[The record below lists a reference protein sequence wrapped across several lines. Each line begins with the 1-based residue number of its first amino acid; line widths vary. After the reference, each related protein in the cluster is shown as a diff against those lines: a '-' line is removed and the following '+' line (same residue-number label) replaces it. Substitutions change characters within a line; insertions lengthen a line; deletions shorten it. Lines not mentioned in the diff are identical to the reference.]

1 MSCNLLALRTL
12 ASAASAWRSR
22 TFSLYLSALL
32 DDVFHVTSLPD
43 PANINNYLAACP
55 HHQGITKLNV
65 SLEALKVIMASPIMF
80 EDIFEITH
88 LNPEGK
94 KFDLVNRLSALGT
107 TFECDLLLDYNC
119 QIYSLLEGEKMTLV
133 LASTLNLD
141 GSPDDHTSYTP
152 ITSMQ
157 REATLADSYEY
168 VMHGRV
174 FDVGYKKDGVVQ
186 ISISFGGLLCRLI
199 GDQRHLT
206 NVVPDMRLY
215 VLIKKD

>member
-1 MSCNLLALRTL
+1 
-12 ASAASAWRSR
+12 
-22 TFSLYLSALL
+22 
-32 DDVFHVTSLPD
+32 
-43 PANINNYLAACP
+43 
-55 HHQGITKLNV
+55 
-65 SLEALKVIMASPIMF
+65 MASPIIF

-152 ITSMQ
+152 MTSMQ

-186 ISISFGGLLCRLI
+186 IAISFGGLLCRLT
-199 GDQRHLT
+199 GDQRHLS